1 MKLSPYVS
9 IVYEDILI
17 IALKCITNNFDV
29 DSMALVYFSYMSLWT
44 ELRMRSKD
52 RFMYVSI

>member
-17 IALKCITNNFDV
+17 IALIKSCHGNVLWITL
-29 DSMALVYFSYMSLWT
+29 M
-44 ELRMRSKD
+44 
-52 RFMYVSI
+52 